1 MALTTLRPD
10 STISSTEAED
20 ESGGTTNLHDAL
32 NEGTPSDSTYTHT
45 QHNAADANCH
55 LGLDNL
61 PADAD
66 NTQPIS
72 TTNAIAYTI
81 RVRNFQGA
89 AQSNDTITLHA
100 QIFSSADVAYTNQV
114 LVRDYND
121 NSGTSAFADETGTFT
136 TQTAGLNASEADW
149 NSAKIVFTW
158 TYTKASKADPVDID
172 ISNVE
177 LDVTYD
183 QAAAAP
189 VISSPTAS
197 TTGTS
202 TGTGGFST
210 DTTSGTGY
218 YYISTSATPPSAAD
232 LKAGASPADD
242 SGSSTVTA
250 SPHTFNF
257 SGLTQ
262 GTTYYAH
269 YIQNNGVDSNIVT
282 SASFTT
288 YDIVTADT
296 TFSKDLSESLV
307 NLLTGLKEITLTN
320 DLSETI
326 NNILTGY
333 RDISFNTDLSMT
345 QVATIIIEG
354 NLTLGV
360 NFAKSSSI
368 ALSKAAAFTADLTV
382 SKSSVVSR
390 LLAETVSYSLSL
402 DVDPNTLGVGIL
414 DDPVYSAGNYI
425 FVDLTNIALTAGT
438 VKSGTLTLTNQLGKT
453 TTINL
458 VGEAATNILLDLAEV
473 QNAKADRSAS
483 ATLSKQLSEAST
495 AALDIFKS
503 IAFSIDMSKL
513 SSSEV
518 ATLASLVFSLQANED
533 YINLL
538 EGSKDIT
545 FNQNLTETLSAAA
558 DRTAD
563 LVLSSSIS
571 KDSIAS
577 LTKHLTIDFDTTLS
591 IINDIQADLKAA
603 ISYLTDLSDLLT
615 NESTGVKSA
624 FITMGYTLA
633 KTEQIQHV
641 LTPVLSFI
649 MSISDTMVA
658 QKVTSE
664 AISYLLQVQETV
676 NSNKI
681 SLGILDLIVDVSA
694 EEVVESGIFAYVDF
708 IVDVA
713 KNVNIQVDYFETFAL
728 LLNISQSSAN
738 LKSTNALTT
747 FNNTLSIEQVNQL
760 HKLLSIALVNNL
772 QVTPTNQ
779 ADLNSTI
786 AIAGQ
791 LSTFL
796 ISETLGSIESFITF
810 SSTVEQNSLSIKQTS
825 ESTNFQT
832 LLEQLNSGSRD
843 LLVSTELEITLDDLS
858 SVNLGRQGIA
868 NFNTTFLKLADNNI
882 IGRPSLTI
890 DMTVADLSSADKETL
905 TEILLGMQAEVGYFG
920 AREIS
925 ALTLY
930 GLNNGLDTSIN
941 LTAEGQV
948 TFSTALIETGI
959 TQLLGQA
966 GITFGQVVGLASL
979 GSALRDADIS
989 LGSIVGASND
999 GFVIQFTIVTPG
1011 GRRFKVYLEDR
1022 ITIVN
1027 EENRVIAVYEND

>member
-1 MALTTLRPD
+1 
-10 STISSTEAED
+10 
-20 ESGGTTNLHDAL
+20 
-32 NEGTPSDSTYTHT
+32 
-45 QHNAADANCH
+45 
-55 LGLDNL
+55 
-61 PADAD
+61 
-66 NTQPIS
+66 
-72 TTNAIAYTI
+72 
-81 RVRNFQGA
+81 
-89 AQSNDTITLHA
+89 
-100 QIFSSADVAYTNQV
+100 
-114 LVRDYND
+114 
-121 NSGTSAFADETGTFT
+121 
-136 TQTAGLNASEADW
+136 
-149 NSAKIVFTW
+149 
-158 TYTKASKADPVDID
+158 
-172 ISNVE
+172 
-177 LDVTYD
+177 
-183 QAAAAP
+183 
-189 VISSPTAS
+189 
-197 TTGTS
+197 
-202 TGTGGFST
+202 
-210 DTTSGTGY
+210 
-218 YYISTSATPPSAAD
+218 
-232 LKAGASPADD
+232 
-242 SGSSTVTA
+242 
-250 SPHTFNF
+250 
-257 SGLTQ
+257 
-262 GTTYYAH
+262 
-269 YIQNNGVDSNIVT
+269 
-282 SASFTT
+282 
-288 YDIVTADT
+288 
-296 TFSKDLSESLV
+296 
-307 NLLTGLKEITLTN
+307 
-320 DLSETI
+320 
-326 NNILTGY
+326 
-333 RDISFNTDLSMT
+333 
-345 QVATIIIEG
+345 
-354 NLTLGV
+354 
-360 NFAKSSSI
+360 
-368 ALSKAAAFTADLTV
+368 
-382 SKSSVVSR
+382 
-390 LLAETVSYSLSL
+390 
-402 DVDPNTLGVGIL
+402 
-414 DDPVYSAGNYI
+414 
-425 FVDLTNIALTAGT
+425 
-438 VKSGTLTLTNQLGKT
+438 
-453 TTINL
+453 
-458 VGEAATNILLDLAEV
+458 
-473 QNAKADRSAS
+473 
-483 ATLSKQLSEAST
+483 
-495 AALDIFKS
+495 
-503 IAFSIDMSKL
+503 
-513 SSSEV
+513 
-518 ATLASLVFSLQANED
+518 
-533 YINLL
+533 
-538 EGSKDIT
+538 
-545 FNQNLTETLSAAA
+545 
-558 DRTAD
+558 
-563 LVLSSSIS
+563 
-571 KDSIAS
+571 
-577 LTKHLTIDFDTTLS
+577 
-591 IINDIQADLKAA
+591 
-603 ISYLTDLSDLLT
+603 
-615 NESTGVKSA
+615 
-624 FITMGYTLA
+624 MGYTLA

>member
-1 MALTTLRPD
+1 MAIW
-10 STISSTEAED
+10 TITVPAQSGVGGGAG
-20 ESGGTTNLHDAL
+20 SGGSQSAITPPGDFDGATINSVTLASPV
-32 NEGTPSDSTYTHT
+32 GTLTDSE
-45 QHNAADANCH
+45 N
-55 LGLDNL
+55 
-61 PADAD
+61 
-66 NTQPIS
+66 
-72 TTNAIAYTI
+72 
-81 RVRNFQGA
+81 
-89 AQSNDTITLHA
+89 SNDTIW
-100 QIFSSADVAYTNQV
+100 
-114 LVRDYND
+114 VRFFVE
-121 NSGTSAFADETGTFT
+121 TSANVDVYGSSSSD
-136 TQTAGLNASEADW
+136 NASIAYHNTTFDQTTHDLVEGTTPSPAPTTAVAADW
-149 NSAKIVFTW
+149 DQVAWDW
-158 TYTKASKADPVDID
+158 TYTANGKDDQSSVSWATFDITVDYT
-172 ISNVE
+172 VA
-177 LDVTYD
+177 VT
-183 QAAAAP
+183 AP

-197 TTGTS
+197 ATGTS

-257 SGLTQ
+257 SGLTP

-269 YIQNNGVDSNIVT
+269 YIQNNGADSNIVT

-307 NLLTGLKEITLTN
+307 NLLTGLKEITLTS

-333 RDISFNTDLSMT
+333 RDISFNNNLSMT
-345 QVATIIIEG
+345 QNAFIIVEG
-354 NLTLGV
+354 DLTLGV

-382 SKSSVVSR
+382 SKSSVVSK

-402 DVDPNTLGVGIL
+402 DVDQNTLGAGIL

-425 FVDLTNIALTAGT
+425 FVDLTNIALVEGT

-458 VGEAATNILLDLAEV
+458 VGEAAANILLDLAKA
-473 QNAKADRSAS
+473 QSAKAVRSAS
-483 ATLSKQLSEAST
+483 AILSKQLSKASS
-495 AALDIFKS
+495 AALELFKTIS
-503 IAFSIDMSKL
+503 FSLDLSKL
-513 SSSEV
+513 SDSEIV
-518 ATLASLVFSLQANED
+518 SLGSLVLSLQASED

-538 EGSKDIT
+538 DGSKEIIFT
-545 FNQNLTETLSAAA
+545 QNLTETLSTLA
-558 DRTAD
+558 DRNVD
-563 LVLSSSIS
+563 LVLNSNIS

-577 LTKHLTIDFDTTLS
+577 LTKHLTIDFGATLS
-591 IINDIQADLKAA
+591 IINDIQADLNAA
-603 ISYLTDLSDLLT
+603 ISYLTDLSDLFT
-615 NESTGVKSA
+615 TESTGVKTA

-649 MSISDTMVA
+649 MSISDTAVA

-664 AISYLLQVQETV
+664 AINYLLQVQETV
-676 NSNKI
+676 NNNKI
-681 SLGILDLIVDVSA
+681 SLGILDLIVDVSE
-694 EEVVESGIFAYVDF
+694 EEVAESGIFAYVDF
-708 IVDVA
+708 IANVA
-713 KNVNIQVDYFETFAL
+713 KDVNIQVDYFETFAL

-747 FNNTLSIEQVNQL
+747 FNNSLSIEQINQL
-760 HKLLSIALVNNL
+760 HKLLSIALVSNL

-796 ISETLGSIESFITF
+796 FAETQGLLESFITF
-810 SSTVEQNSLSIKQTS
+810 SSNVTQNSLSIKQTA

-832 LLEQLNSGSRD
+832 LLEQLSSGARD
-843 LLVSTELEITLDDLS
+843 FSASTELELRLDDS
-858 SVNLGRQGIA
+858 STVNLGRQGIA
-868 NFNTTFLKLADNNI
+868 SFNTTFLKTATNNI

-890 DMTVADLSSADKETL
+890 DMTVADLSNADKETL
-905 TEILLGMQAEVGYFG
+905 AEILLGMQAEVGYFG

-941 LTAEGQV
+941 LIAEGQV

-979 GSALRDADIS
+979 GSALIDADIS

-999 GFVIQFTIVTPG
+999 GFVIQFTIVTPD

-1022 ITIVN
+1022 IIIVN